1 MSKLPVVEKRYVV
14 AFALTATLF
23 FSWGLASQFNDLL
36 LHHFQKALDLTRT
49 RASFTQ
55 FAFYIGYFCAPL
67 PAAMIIRRLGYK
79 RCMVIGLA
87 MYAGGAFL
95 FVPAAHLRIYGIFL
109 VALYIIAFGAAFLET
124 SANPYIAIMGE
135 PATSSPR
142 LNFAQAFNGVATV
155 LGPLVGGYVI
165 FSGVEYTPAQL
176 ATMTP
181 QAIDAWRASE
191 AAAVGPPYL
200 VLAILM
206 VVIASAIA
214 LTKYPA
220 LRAEVTPEGAGSPF
234 AVLRRP
240 RVLYAVVA
248 QFFYVGAQVGTW
260 SLLVDFSQEAAHVPE
275 RTGAQVYLEAT
286 MIAFCVGRFFG
297 AWLQRYI
304 DPARQLMLYCG
315 CNVILCSLA
324 ATLGGFPS
332 IYAMVATSFF
342 MSIMFPT
349 IFALGLE
356 KLGHETEFASS
367 FIVMAISGAAVV
379 PPLMAWVSDLTGAL
393 HWSLLFPAL
402 CYLVVL
408 SFAWMAPKMG
418 HVEA

>member
-1 MSKLPVVEKRYVV
+1 MSKLPVVERRYLV
-14 AFALTATLF
+14 AFSLTATLF
-23 FSWGLASQFNDLL
+23 FAWGLASQFNDLL

-49 RASFTQ
+49 RASLTQ
-55 FAFYIGYFCAPL
+55 FAFYIAYFCAPL

-79 RCMVIGLA
+79 KCMVIGLG
-87 MYAGGAFL
+87 MYAVGAFL
-95 FVPAAHLRIYGIFL
+95 FVPAAHLRVYGIFL
-109 VALYIIAFGAAFLET
+109 AALYIIAFGAAFLET
-124 SANPYIAIMGE
+124 SANPYIAIMGD
-135 PATSSPR
+135 PATASPR

-165 FSGVEYTPAQL
+165 FSGVEYSPAQL
-176 ATMTP
+176 AAMTP
-181 QAIDAWRASE
+181 QAVDSWRASE
-191 AAAVGPPYL
+191 AASVGPPYL
-200 VLAILM
+200 VLGVLM

-214 LTKYPA
+214 LTKYPP
-220 LRAEVTPEGAGSPF
+220 LRADVTPDGAGSPF
-234 AVLRRP
+234 AVLKKS
-240 RVLYAVVA
+240 RVLYAVIA

-260 SLLVDFSQEAAHVPE
+260 SLLVDFAQEAAHVPE

-315 CNVILCSLA
+315 CNIVLCVLA

-367 FIVMAISGAAVV
+367 FIVMAVCGAAIL
-379 PPLMAWVSDLTGAL
+379 PPLMAWVSDMTGVL
-393 HWSLLFPAL
+393 HWSLFFPAL

-408 SFAWMAPKMG
+408 SFGYMAPKMG
-418 HVEA
+418 HVET